1 MELYCTHP
9 SCLKPQNSFP
19 ALDDAGTLKTVRQ
32 QFCMSC
38 GMPLILEGRYMTTK
52 VLGEGG
58 FGTAYLGRDRLTP
71 RMRQCAIKQFK
82 PAVIM
87 NPEQLKVAQELF
99 HREAEILEQLGS
111 EHAQIPNLFAF
122 FDIPAPNRM
131 TGIDDRFFYLV
142 QEFIDGENLEQELH
156 RRGKFTEAEIL
167 EVLTEM
173 LKILEFVHSY
183 NVIHRDIKPS
193 NIMRHVQGRLYLLD
207 FGAIKNIAK
216 PGSTI
221 IYSQGYAPPEQFRG
235 QQVFFAS
242 DLYALAAT
250 CVVLLTNESHENLF
264 DTVRDRWQWEN
275 FAQVSDLTRDVLNKM
290 LQSAPFD
297 RFQSVQETLS
307 ALAGTTPI
315 NGIPPTILPTAN
327 SPSNAGIAPT
337 EISAT
342 PASFP
347 VPLPTPISA
356 SVATPVGSNI
366 YDPSVTPVTQTAN
379 NRLLPLHQLPLPA
392 YLGHASFVGWQSGL
406 LALLANNFGLPAPVV
421 VFLGAVLLVYLQWQR
436 LLSNVIMAGVAGVS
450 GILVLVLAKLDFVSF
465 AAFSIGGVVTTIAA
479 AILFRLIYR
488 LLSGFN

>member
-19 ALDDAGTLKTVRQ
+19 SLDDADTLKTVRQ

-87 NPEQLKVAQELF
+87 NPEQLNVAQELF

-131 TGIDDRFFYLV
+131 TGVDDRFFYLV

-156 RRGKFTEAEIL
+156 RRGKFSEAEIL

-297 RFQSVQETLS
+297 RFQSVQETLA

-315 NGIPPTILPTAN
+315 SGVPPTVLPTASATPN
-327 SPSNAGIAPT
+327 VTVAPT
-337 EISAT
+337 EISAV
-342 PASFP
+342 P
-347 VPLPTPISA
+347 VSSPVSLPIPVSA
-356 SVATPVGSNI
+356 PTPVGSNI
-366 YDPSVTPVTQTAN
+366 YDPSATPVTQT
-379 NRLLPLHQLPLPA
+379 NRLPPLHQLPLPA
-392 YLGHASFVGWQSGL
+392 YLGYASFVGWQSGL
-406 LALLANNFGLPAPVV
+406 LAILANNFGLPAPVV